1 MLHWIF
7 PRRGI
12 RSSAE
17 GVVLRKLKKLSE
29 LFGGTVGTVSDE
41 GENPRIGGPRA
52 FWDRTWCHVS
62 VSPARTSSSSVSGRT
77 LCIPSSRQA
86 CADARLH
93 YPGSSK
99 AASVPSAFRA
109 CPEPSQLSYIRAPL
123 VTPPHSISAP
133 PPPPAAAT
141 PCMATCSAAHLSV
154 GMLEPLRPSARDFV
168 FLARFFHALPQ
179 IYARD
184 IQSRTRMFDKGA
196 HMAHPRPGSWHDVT
210 ICSRRNGPRRH

>member
-29 LFGGTVGTVSDE
+29 LFGGTVSDDR

-52 FWDRTWCHVS
+52 FGDRTWCHVS
-62 VSPARTSSSSVSGRT
+62 VSPAQTSSPSVSGRT
-77 LCIPSSRQA
+77 LYIPGSRRA
-86 CADARLH
+86 CADAELH

-99 AASVPSAFRA
+99 AASVPSAIRA

-133 PPPPAAAT
+133 PPLPAAAT
-141 PCMATCSAAHLSV
+141 PCIAVSTGFRVHSA
-154 GMLEPLRPSARDFV
+154 
-168 FLARFFHALPQ
+168 FLPRL
-179 IYARD
+179 
-184 IQSRTRMFDKGA
+184 TTNLCEG
-196 HMAHPRPGSWHDVT
+196 HPIKDANV
-210 ICSRRNGPRRH
+210 